1 MKLQKKVQRIICNT
15 TLASCAIA
23 FFLALGLATDIYN
36 LMPAVDWNIKGVELF
51 EDIQPFNSQLVMTS
65 IIMIVLA
72 ISLFVTRTHLRRRYY
87 ISNHIAI
94 WVAGLFNI
102 AASVW
107 AILNILKFKKQFL
120 TEVDFKA
127 WLEMRQLISDF
138 PYTES
143 TLWLDLN
150 IASRLVLIFVS
161 LLLFVNLIWKIMLM
175 KYEDRLLSG
184 TNQPEK
190 PV

>member
-1 MKLQKKVQRIICNT
+1 M
-15 TLASCAIA
+15 ASSAIA

-36 LMPAVDWNIKGVELF
+36 LMPAVDWNIRGVELF
-51 EDIQPFNSQLVMTS
+51 EDIQPFNSQLVMAN
-65 IIMIVLA
+65 IILIVLA
-72 ISLFVTRTHLRRRYY
+72 VFLFVTRTHLRRRYY

-94 WVAGLFNI
+94 WVAGLANI
-102 AASVW
+102 VSSVW
-107 AILNILKFKKQFL
+107 AILNILKFKKHFL
-120 TEVDFKA
+120 TEVDFEA
-127 WLEMRQLISDF
+127 WLEMRKLIPDF

-150 IASRLVLIFVS
+150 IASRLLLIFVS

-184 TNQPEK
+184 AIKPEK
-190 PV
+190 TI